1 MGRGTAVC
9 RVEAK
14 DCTLKAFK
22 VKNWTFKAEGCTIKA
37 KDCTFKAFK
46 VCTFK
51 VKNRTFKAKDCT
63 VSAFKAK
70 DWTFKAKAEIK
81 DLAQRPTANVSAR
94 LKEKYDSA

>member
-70 DWTFKAKAEIK
+70 AEIK